1 MKSLIVAIFAVTMLA
16 NCNEGVES
24 QFTRFVVRVD
34 SIAHTSFAASNDTI
48 GVRFFGT
55 IGNDG
60 CHSFS
65 HFETARQA
73 LRLDVTVW
81 GQRQEASACPGVMVY
96 LEGKE
101 YKFVPAQMGWLKIIV
116 HQPDGSV
123 IKDSIIVK

>member
-1 MKSLIVAIFAVTMLA
+1 MKSLIVAICAVTMLA
-16 NCNEGVES
+16 NCNKGVES
-24 QFTRFVVRVD
+24 QFTPFVVKVD

-48 GVRFFGT
+48 VVRFFGT

-73 LRLDVTVW
+73 LQLDVTVW
-81 GQRQEASACPGVMVY
+81 GQRQEASACPAVMVY
-96 LEGKE
+96 LEGRE

-116 HQPDGSV
+116 HQPDGSA